1 MDRAARAHMQ
11 ARIVM
16 VVYRAEMR
24 RLALLDISPADRL
37 EWEIALQ
44 RRSIELLDE
53 ALTKL
58 GRGPALHIDAKRHL
72 ADARAEIPDPDA
84 A

>member
-1 MDRAARAHMQ
+1 MDRAARARMQ
-11 ARIVM
+11 ARIVV

-24 RLALLDISPADRL
+24 RLAALDISPNDRL
-37 EWEIALQ
+37 EWEMALQ
-44 RRSIELLDE
+44 RRSIDLLDE

-58 GRGPALHIDAKRHL
+58 GRGPTLHMDAKRHL
-72 ADARAEIPDPDA
+72 AEARAEIPDPEA

>member
-1 MDRAARAHMQ
+1 MNRAARARMQ
-11 ARIVM
+11 ARIVV

-24 RLALLDISPADRL
+24 RLARLDISPADRL
-37 EWEIALQ
+37 EWESALQ

-58 GRGPALHIDAKRHL
+58 GRGPTLHLDAKRRL
-72 ADARAEIPDPDA
+72 AAARAEIPDPDA

>member
-1 MDRAARAHMQ
+1 MQ
-11 ARIVM
+11 ARIVV

-37 EWEIALQ
+37 EWESALQ
-44 RRSIELLDE
+44 RRSIELLDD
-53 ALTKL
+53 ALGKL
-58 GRGPALHIDAKRHL
+58 SRGPAIHIDAKRRL
-72 ADARAEIPDPDA
+72 AEARAEIADPDA

>member
-1 MDRAARAHMQ
+1 MDRADRARMQ
-11 ARIVM
+11 ARIVT

-24 RLALLDISPADRL
+24 RLALLDVSPADRR
-37 EWEIALQ
+37 ESETAIQ
-44 RRSIELLDE
+44 RRSIELIDE
-53 ALTKL
+53 AFAKL
-58 GRGPALHIDAKRHL
+58 EEGSAVHADARRRL